1 MTIARRINY
10 KGVTEK
16 PEKSKRV
23 IRKTRRVGGKNND
36 MKRKSFFPVNGF
48 LSLRNQEPVNCIF
61 EPGTLSFS
69 KVLKT
74 ITFAFMFFLVF
85 TSLQS
90 FGQSA
95 CQSQMFDIGYV
106 YGSKGYQCVYE
117 KYNNLNDGYSR
128 KHEVYL
134 SSGSYYELC
143 AVCDNDCGDIDIKL
157 YDGFGNLIAQD
168 DTDDDIPVVG
178 CRVVSSGYFTV
189 KVIMADCS
197 DEPCSYGLAVF
208 GR

>member
-1 MTIARRINY
+1 VTIARKIY
-10 KGVTEK
+10 QKGVTEK

-23 IRKTRRVGGKNND
+23 IRKTRRVGNKNND
-36 MKRKSFFPVNGF
+36 MKRKSFYPVNG
-48 LSLRNQEPVNCIF
+48 LMSLRNQKPENGTSKPVF
-61 EPGTLSFS
+61 LSLS
-69 KVLKT
+69 KTLKT
-74 ITFAFMFFLVF
+74 TAFAFMVIFMLV
-85 TSLQS
+85 SLQS

-106 YGSKGYQCVYE
+106 YGTKGYQCVYE

-178 CRVVSSGYFTV
+178 CRVISSGYFTV